1 LLEPQR
7 TNLSLWSED
16 FDNATWIKDASF
28 VTANT
33 TTSPSGFTNAD
44 TYSGN
49 GGGALS
55 RFIYQSQS
63 FVSGTQYTISIYAK
77 KNTNNFIQITG
88 GTAVFGVT
96 AFANFDLDNGVL
108 GTVGTTATARIENA
122 GNGWYRCSMT
132 AAAISTTTSAGAVY
146 CLITSATAAR
156 VAPNTLSTSVFIWGA
171 QVEAGAYATTF
182 IPTTTAAVTRLADSA
197 SKTGVSSLIGQTEGT
212 LFVDMNLLVRSGNA
226 YFALAPNLGLTSN
239 YIGISFSATN
249 IQAEMV
255 SSSVAQAAIQF
266 VNSATGNFKIA
277 FAYKQN
283 DLAFYVNGVLVGTD
297 TNATVPVCS
306 QIGLFNYFQTMA
318 LQYNQAALFPTRL
331 TNAQLAQL
339 TT

>member
-1 LLEPQR
+1 
-7 TNLSLWSED
+7 
-16 FDNATWIKDASF
+16 
-28 VTANT
+28 
-33 TTSPSGFTNAD
+33 
-44 TYSGN
+44 
-49 GGGALS
+49 
-55 RFIYQSQS
+55 
-63 FVSGTQYTISIYAK
+63 
-77 KNTNNFIQITG
+77 
-88 GTAVFGVT
+88 
-96 AFANFDLDNGVL
+96 
-108 GTVGTTATARIENA
+108 
-122 GNGWYRCSMT
+122 
-132 AAAISTTTSAGAVY
+132 
-146 CLITSATAAR
+146 
-156 VAPNTLSTSVFIWGA
+156 
-171 QVEAGAYATTF
+171 
-182 IPTTTAAVTRLADSA
+182 
-197 SKTGVSSLIGQTEGT
+197 
-212 LFVDMNLLVRSGNA
+212 MNLLVRSGNT

-239 YIGISFSATN
+239 YIGVSFSPTI

-339 TT
+339 TA